1 MSRGIKTFIRYV
13 LGLPL
18 ILLSGLIEGEI
29 PLGDL
34 ADVSFWI
41 IMVILYH
48 VVWAFILYFGILN
61 RRRFIL
67 LSPWISAKMTPR
79 GLGAI
84 VGFGLFLTAWF
95 LSLVFILIS
104 LLPSVWI
111 FAAWVLILLVAIYF
125 WFYRGICVY
134 ENGKLR
140 VFQGRITTVKDGWVE
155 EMSIE
160 KRQKYDI
167 LNLRINGRMFAFK
180 LPEDEALGAA
190 DRIRE
195 ELNDIADYGFYDE
208 E

>member
-13 LGLPL
+13 LGLPV

-41 IMVILYH
+41 ILVILYH
-48 VVWAFILYFGILN
+48 VIWAFILYFGILN
-61 RRRFIL
+61 RRRFIP
-67 LSPWISAKMTPR
+67 LSPWITSELSPR
-79 GLGAI
+79 FLVA
-84 VGFGLFLTAWF
+84 VVSFALFLAAWA

-111 FAAWVLILLVAIYF
+111 FAAWVLILLIAIYF

-140 VFQGRITTVKDGWVE
+140 
-155 EMSIE
+155 
-160 KRQKYDI
+160 
-167 LNLRINGRMFAFK
+167 NALRGEF
-180 LPEDEALGAA
+180 
-190 DRIRE
+190 DRIFRN
-195 ELNDIADYGFYDE
+195 LQRR
-208 E
+208 

>member
-1 MSRGIKTFIRYV
+1 MSLGIKYFIWYV

-18 ILLSGLIEGEI
+18 VLLTGLIEGDI

-34 ADVSFWI
+34 TDVKFWI
-41 IMVILYH
+41 VAVIFYH
-48 VVWAFILYFGILN
+48 VFWALFLYFGVFN
-61 RRRFIL
+61 RRRFIP
-67 LSPWISAKMTPR
+67 LSPWISAELSLQ

-84 VGFGLFLTAWF
+84 VGFALFLTAWV

-140 VFQGRITTVKDGWVE
+140 VFQGKITTVKDGWVD

-160 KRQKYDI
+160 KHQNYDI
-167 LNLRINGRMFAFK
+167 LHLRINGHVFTFK
-180 LPEDEALGAA
+180 LPEDEALSTS

-195 ELNDIADYGFYDE
+195 ELNDIVDYGFADE
-208 E
+208 T

>member
-29 PLGDL
+29 PLADL
-34 ADVSFWI
+34 TDVSFWI
-41 IMVILYH
+41 ILVILYH
-48 VVWAFILYFGILN
+48 VIWAFILYFGILN
-61 RRRFIL
+61 RRCFIP
-67 LSPWISAKMTPR
+67 LSPWITSELSPR
-79 GLGAI
+79 FLVA
-84 VGFGLFLTAWF
+84 VVSFALFLAAWA

-111 FAAWVLILLVAIYF
+111 FAAWVPILLVAIYF

-140 VFQGRITTVKDGWVE
+140 VFQGKITTVKDGWVE

-160 KRQKYDI
+160 RHQDHDI
-167 LNLRINGRMFAFK
+167 LHLRINGRIFSFR
-180 LPEDEALGAA
+180 LPPDTALNAS

-195 ELNDIADYGFYDE
+195 ELDDIADYGFADE
-208 E
+208 A

>member
-1 MSRGIKTFIRYV
+1 MSRGIKTFIWYV

-34 ADVSFWI
+34 TDVNFWI
-41 IMVILYH
+41 VAVICYH
-48 VVWAFILYFGILN
+48 IFWALFLYFGILN

-67 LSPWISAKMTPR
+67 LSPWISAELTPR

-95 LSLVFILIS
+95 LSLLFILIS
-104 LLPSVWI
+104 LLPSVWV
-111 FAAWVLILLVAIYF
+111 FAAWVLILLIAIYF

-160 KRQKYDI
+160 KQKDHDVLY
-167 LNLRINGRMFAFK
+167 LRINGRMFSFK
-180 LPEDEALGAA
+180 LPPDTALSAS

-195 ELNDIADYGFYDE
+195 ELDDIADYGFADE
-208 E
+208 A

>member
-1 MSRGIKTFIRYV
+1 MSLGIKYFIWYV

-18 ILLSGLIEGEI
+18 VLLTGLIEGDI

-34 ADVSFWI
+34 TDVKFWI
-41 IMVILYH
+41 VAVIFYH
-48 VVWAFILYFGILN
+48 VFWALFLYFGVFN
-61 RRRFIL
+61 RRRFIP
-67 LSPWISAKMTPR
+67 LSPWISAELTPR

-84 VGFGLFLTAWF
+84 VGFGLFLTAWA

-140 VFQGRITTVKDGWVE
+140 VFQGKITTVKDGWVD

-160 KRQKYDI
+160 KHQNYDI
-167 LNLRINGRMFAFK
+167 LHLRINGLVFTFK
-180 LPEDEALGAA
+180 LPEDEALSTS

-195 ELNDIADYGFYDE
+195 ELNDIVDYGFADE
-208 E
+208 T

>member
-13 LGLPL
+13 LGLPV

-41 IMVILYH
+41 ILVILYH
-48 VVWAFILYFGILN
+48 VIWAFILYFGILN
-61 RRRFIL
+61 RRCFIP
-67 LSPWISAKMTPR
+67 LSPWISAELTPR
-79 GLGAI
+79 FLVA
-84 VGFGLFLTAWF
+84 VVSFALFLAAWA

-104 LLPSVWI
+104 LLPSAWV
-111 FAAWVLILLVAIYF
+111 FVAWVLILLVAIYF

-160 KRQKYDI
+160 KEKDHDVLY
-167 LNLRINGRMFAFK
+167 LRINGRMFSFK
-180 LPEDEALGAA
+180 LPPDTALSAS

-195 ELNDIADYGFYDE
+195 ELDDIADYGFADE
-208 E
+208 A

>member
-61 RRRFIL
+61 RRRFIP
-67 LSPWISAKMTPR
+67 LSPWITSELSPR
-79 GLGAI
+79 FLVA
-84 VGFGLFLTAWF
+84 VVSFALFLAAWA
-95 LSLVFILIS
+95 LSLFFILIS

-111 FAAWVLILLVAIYF
+111 FAAWVLILLVAVYF

-140 VFQGRITTVKDGWVE
+140 VFQGKITTVKDGWVE

-160 KRQKYDI
+160 KQKDHDV
-167 LNLRINGRMFAFK
+167 LHLRINGRLFSFR
-180 LPEDEALGAA
+180 LPPDTALNAS

-195 ELNDIADYGFYDE
+195 ELDDIADYGFADE
-208 E
+208 T

>member
-1 MSRGIKTFIRYV
+1 MSLGIKYFIWYV

-18 ILLSGLIEGEI
+18 VLLTGLIEGDI

-34 ADVSFWI
+34 TDVKFWI
-41 IMVILYH
+41 VAVIFYH
-48 VVWAFILYFGILN
+48 VFWALFLYFGVFN
-61 RRRFIL
+61 RRRFIP
-67 LSPWISAKMTPR
+67 LSPWISAELSLR

-84 VGFGLFLTAWF
+84 VGFGLFLTAWA

-140 VFQGRITTVKDGWVE
+140 VFQGKITTVKDGWVD

-160 KRQKYDI
+160 KHQNYDI
-167 LNLRINGRMFAFK
+167 LHLRINGHVFTFK
-180 LPEDEALGAA
+180 LPEDEALSTS

-195 ELNDIADYGFYDE
+195 ELNDIVDYGFADE
-208 E
+208 T

>member
-1 MSRGIKTFIRYV
+1 MSRGIKTFIWYV

-18 ILLSGLIEGEI
+18 ILLSGLIEGETS
-29 PLGDL
+29 LGDL

-41 IMVILYH
+41 ILVILYH
-48 VVWAFILYFGILN
+48 VIWAFILYFGILN
-61 RRRFIL
+61 RRCFIP
-67 LSPWISAKMTPR
+67 LSPWITSGLSPR
-79 GLGAI
+79 FLVA
-84 VGFGLFLTAWF
+84 VVSFALFLAAWA

-111 FAAWVLILLVAIYF
+111 FAAWVLILLIAIYF

-140 VFQGRITTVKDGWVE
+140 VFQGKITTVKDGWVE

-160 KRQKYDI
+160 RHQDRDV
-167 LNLRINGRMFAFK
+167 LHLRINGRVFSFK
-180 LPEDEALGAA
+180 LPPDTALSAS

-195 ELNDIADYGFYDE
+195 ELDDIADYGFADE
-208 E
+208 A

>member
-18 ILLSGLIEGEI
+18 ILLSGLIEGETS
-29 PLGDL
+29 LGDL
-34 ADVSFWI
+34 TDVSFWI
-41 IMVILYH
+41 ILVILYH
-48 VVWAFILYFGILN
+48 VIWAFILYFGILN
-61 RRRFIL
+61 RRCFIP
-67 LSPWISAKMTPR
+67 LSPWITSELSPR
-79 GLGAI
+79 FLVA
-84 VGFGLFLTAWF
+84 VVSFALFLAAWA

-140 VFQGRITTVKDGWVE
+140 VFQGKITTVKDGWVE

-160 KRQKYDI
+160 RHQDHDI
-167 LNLRINGRMFAFK
+167 LHLRINGRIFSFR
-180 LPEDEALGAA
+180 LPPDTALNAS

-195 ELNDIADYGFYDE
+195 ELDDIADYGFADE
-208 E
+208 A